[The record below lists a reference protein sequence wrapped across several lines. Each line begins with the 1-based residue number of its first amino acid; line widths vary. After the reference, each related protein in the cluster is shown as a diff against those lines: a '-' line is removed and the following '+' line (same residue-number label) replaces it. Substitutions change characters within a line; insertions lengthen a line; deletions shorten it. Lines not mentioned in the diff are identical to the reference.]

1 MLKSTMLVA
10 GAALDAIRDKP
21 HGTRHRV
28 VMQGM
33 SFEPADLTLA
43 RGDSVTF
50 VNLGPADHTA
60 TAADGSFETGRLAA
74 GESAVVTVEGA
85 GDIAFFCRLHP
96 RMRGVI
102 TAA

>member
-33 SFEPADLTLA
+33 SFEPAEITLA
-43 RGDSVTF
+43 RGDSVLF
-50 VNLGPADHTA
+50 ENNGPADHTA

-74 GESAVVTVEGA
+74 GERATVTVEG
-85 GDIAFFCRLHP
+85 GGTIPFFCRLHP
-96 RMRGVI
+96 RMKGVI
-102 TAA
+102 TSV